1 MRMAKAIS
9 VIKAIT
15 TNRVTY
21 RFLAA
26 LLTALGFAQGAA
38 IGSGLET
45 AACFLLGG
53 CGQ

>member
-1 MRMAKAIS
+1 MRMAKAVS
-9 VIKAIT
+9 VFKAIA

-26 LLTALGFAQGAA
+26 LLVALGITQGTA